1 MAADFASASYAPT
14 CSANPLV
21 RKIDFHCHAFPAE
34 FFEAKEQTLSG
45 TKNSSGTRTDE
56 GFALWSNIPL
66 AVWNHDPGLEEID
79 RARIDV

>member
-1 MAADFASASYAPT
+1 VAADFASASYAPT

-45 TKNSSGTRTDE
+45 TKNSSGGRTDE
-56 GFALWSNIPL
+56 ASSCGRTFRSLCEITNRS
-66 AVWNHDPGLEEID
+66 VEEID
-79 RARIDV
+79 RTRVDV